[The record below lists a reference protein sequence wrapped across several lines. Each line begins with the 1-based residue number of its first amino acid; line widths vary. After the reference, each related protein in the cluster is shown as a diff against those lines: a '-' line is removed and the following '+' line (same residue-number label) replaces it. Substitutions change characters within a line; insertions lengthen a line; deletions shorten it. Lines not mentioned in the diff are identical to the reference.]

1 MSPRHTKIRVGIFVS
16 AGKDH
21 HQPGE
26 VSAQKDLE
34 LAGGQGQHSGDR
46 AIFLGLLKPSFNK
59 SFNML
64 QVVHRSASIL
74 RKETTF

>member
-21 HQPGE
+21 QPGE

-34 LAGGQGQHSGDR
+34 LAGGPGQHSGDR